1 MRKGVEKYSN
11 LDEYVKAMMKKFDIN
26 GDGTIS
32 IDELDKG
39 LKSINVSISPKEKLA
54 LMKDLDRDRDGGI
67 NETELYN
74 ALAGTIKS
82 ISRDQSSYNF
92 SKANLTP
99 NVEIILKKIR
109 QSVSHYKS
117 KQE

>member
-1 MRKGVEKYSN
+1 
-11 LDEYVKAMMKKFDIN
+11 MKKFDIN

-67 NETELYN
+67 NE
-74 ALAGTIKS
+74 
-82 ISRDQSSYNF
+82 
-92 SKANLTP
+92 
-99 NVEIILKKIR
+99 
-109 QSVSHYKS
+109 
-117 KQE
+117 